1 MTKRHS
7 HAQMM
12 YELEDLQSRLKNTWL
27 QDSLP
32 HGWDGL
38 EYDSPSPR
46 AKIRVTIR
54 IDADMLRWFRKM
66 GPGYGPRMNQIL
78 RIYWLALLGG
88 GIKAYPSDN
97 NIPRLLNQGN
107 DMMREKYA
115 DFP

>member
-1 MTKRHS
+1 
-7 HAQMM
+7 M

-54 IDADMLRWFRKM
+54 IDADMLRWFR
-66 GPGYGPRMNQIL
+66 
-78 RIYWLALLGG
+78 
-88 GIKAYPSDN
+88 
-97 NIPRLLNQGN
+97 
-107 DMMREKYA
+107 
-115 DFP
+115 